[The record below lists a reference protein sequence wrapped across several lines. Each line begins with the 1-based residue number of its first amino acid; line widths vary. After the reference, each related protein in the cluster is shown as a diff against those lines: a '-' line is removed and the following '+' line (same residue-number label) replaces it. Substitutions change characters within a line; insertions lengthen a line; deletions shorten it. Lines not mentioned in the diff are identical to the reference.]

1 MALFSHIKHPKKR
14 AFLAAYSACANIKRA
29 AKIADVARET
39 HYDWME
45 ADPEY
50 AAAFKGRATEI
61 GGDAAEDEATR
72 RAEVGVLEYVVS
84 RGQLVMIPVLDEQTG
99 LPVMAETI
107 DFATGEVTLKPK
119 MKPLMK
125 RKYSDRLLMA
135 RLKALK
141 PEKYGDKT
149 ELRTANNAP
158 LSIAVKFV

>member
-1 MALFSHIKHPKKR
+1 MALFSHIKHPRKR
-14 AFLAAYSACANIKRA
+14 AFLAAYAACANIKRA
-29 AKIADVARET
+29 AKIAEVSRFT

-45 ADPEY
+45 ADAEY
-50 AAAFKGRATEI
+50 AAAFRGRATDL

-84 RGQLVMIPVLDEQTG
+84 RGQLVMIPVLDPETG
-99 LPVMAETI
+99 LPAMAETI

-125 RKYSDRLLMA
+125 RKFSDRLLMA

-141 PEKYGDKT
+141 PAKYGDKT
-149 ELRTANNAP
+149 EITGAGGAP
-158 LSIAVKFV
+158 VSIRIKFV